1 MKILPV
7 GSRFCPTDLGLVR
20 LYLRNKVERN
30 QSSFITTMDI
40 HQDYPWLLPHV
51 NNPLFNNNEWYY
63 FVPLTERG
71 GKILSVHRK
80 VAARGGS
87 EGGTWRSNDG
97 KKEIKD
103 GHMQKGDG
111 LRAVFHSDDLQKVVL
126 CRIRY
131 KKEANVNEFGLVNH
145 QAHQTQLEMMLEGQE
160 DREQKEE
167 ADLTGFADSL
177 ETMLEGQED
186 HEQPEDADL
195 TGFADSLETMLE
207 GHEDREQP
215 EEAELTGFANDD
227 LETMMLDGE

>member
-111 LRAVFHSDDLQKVVL
+111 LRAVFHVP
-126 CRIRY
+126 
-131 KKEANVNEFGLVNH
+131 
-145 QAHQTQLEMMLEGQE
+145 QE
-160 DREQKEE
+160 SAWKACQDR
-167 ADLTGFADSL
+167 LTEDGVFSSL
-177 ETMLEGQED
+177 E
-186 HEQPEDADL
+186 
-195 TGFADSLETMLE
+195 
-207 GHEDREQP
+207 
-215 EEAELTGFANDD
+215 
-227 LETMMLDGE
+227 